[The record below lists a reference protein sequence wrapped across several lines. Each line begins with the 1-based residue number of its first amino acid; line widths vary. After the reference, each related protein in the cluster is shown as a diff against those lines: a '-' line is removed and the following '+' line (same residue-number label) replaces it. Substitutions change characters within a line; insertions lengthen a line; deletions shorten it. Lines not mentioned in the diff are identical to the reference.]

1 VTVGKDAPGIST
13 DHWIVRVKSDGHES
27 GCDNRQH
34 QNKLPDSGR
43 ARAACE
49 IFGRC
54 ELKLHIAE
62 LFIVG
67 AVLGCAPIMTAAG
80 CGGHGTRESML
91 VNTAWLAEHLHDAN
105 VVILAVGK
113 KDEYA
118 SGHISGSGYLDSAE
132 LRKSTPPAIN
142 DALTLELP
150 SAEQARDVLAK
161 AGVRDG
167 SRIVLYSTADNATM
181 TARIYLTLDAMGLG
195 AATSILDGGL
205 AAWRRE
211 GHPVTQDM
219 PAVTPGKLQLCP
231 QNDVVAS
238 LDYVRSQVRKPNT
251 AIVDARLPEYYSGEK
266 IPPQRRAGHIPGA
279 INIPFASL
287 LDESGRMLPPET
299 LQQKFEAA
307 GAHHGEQVITYC
319 HIGQQ
324 ASLAYFVARYLG
336 YDSRMFDG
344 SWQEWSAH
352 TELPAETS
360 AGAATR

>member
-1 VTVGKDAPGIST
+1 M
-13 DHWIVRVKSDGHES
+13 
-27 GCDNRQH
+27 
-34 QNKLPDSGR
+34 KLR
-43 ARAACE
+43 
-49 IFGRC
+49 
-54 ELKLHIAE
+54 IAG
-62 LFIVG
+62 LFILG
-67 AVLGCAPIMTAAG
+67 ALLPCAPAMAAAG

-91 VNTAWLAEHLHDAN
+91 VNTAWLAKHLHDAN
-105 VVILAVGK
+105 VVVLAVGK

-118 SGHISGSGYLDSAE
+118 AGHIPGSGYLESAE
-132 LRKSTPPAIN
+132 LRKSTPPAVN

-150 SAEQARDVLAK
+150 PVEQVRDVLGK
-161 AGVRDG
+161 AGISDG

-205 AAWRRE
+205 GAWRRE

-219 PAVTPGKLQLCP
+219 SVVTQGNLQLCP
-231 QNDVVAS
+231 QNDVVTS

-287 LDESGRMLPPET
+287 LDESGRMLPAET
-299 LQQKFEAA
+299 LQQKFAAA
-307 GAHHGEQVITYC
+307 GAHPGEQVITYC

-352 TELPAETS
+352 SELPAETS
-360 AGAATR
+360 AGAARR